1 MSESNLTQ
9 SSNEGDRV
17 WINEYSEL
25 NGRTLG
31 DRHYTVASKR
41 RAGDNVVFRLV
52 RNGHDFGDREATVDS
67 MNRISTQVIM
77 NGRPQ
82 GLVST
87 YNRNGNVSQG
97 GKKMRKSV
105 KKRKSKRRK
114 SLKKNRHTKRKGRK

>member
-9 SSNEGDRV
+9 SSNVGQTV
-17 WINEYSEL
+17 WINEYSEFD
-25 NGRTLG
+25 GRTLG
-31 DRHYTVASKR
+31 DRYYKVDSKSTV
-41 RAGDNVVFRLV
+41 GDNVVFRLKAD
-52 RNGHDFGDREATVDS
+52 RHDFGDREATVDS